1 MAQAVGME
9 IALPTKEER
18 RARSSFSRSKPM
30 AQVAVKLDNG
40 GVCDIVVPVRA
51 ARLLRD
57 EGLSFPLDVD
67 DAFDA
72 IHALEGRV
80 CLTMLVEL
88 LGRRDH
94 SAAEAREKLA
104 AYGFRDEEL
113 DATIARGIERRYLDD
128 ARFMSY
134 FIEERKR
141 RGWGR
146 RKIEVEL
153 KRKGTDPAELP
164 GYPDAFFTSED
175 DGARATAL
183 LEHKRI
189 PENRAF
195 EKLVRFLMTKGFSY
209 EVASA
214 AVRERLADTAS

>member
-1 MAQAVGME
+1 
-9 IALPTKEER
+9 
-18 RARSSFSRSKPM
+18 M

-94 SAAEAREKLA
+94 SAAEARE
-104 AYGFRDEEL
+104 
-113 DATIARGIERRYLDD
+113 
-128 ARFMSY
+128 
-134 FIEERKR
+134 
-141 RGWGR
+141 
-146 RKIEVEL
+146 
-153 KRKGTDPAELP
+153 
-164 GYPDAFFTSED
+164 
-175 DGARATAL
+175 
-183 LEHKRI
+183 
-189 PENRAF
+189 
-195 EKLVRFLMTKGFSY
+195 
-209 EVASA
+209 
-214 AVRERLADTAS
+214 